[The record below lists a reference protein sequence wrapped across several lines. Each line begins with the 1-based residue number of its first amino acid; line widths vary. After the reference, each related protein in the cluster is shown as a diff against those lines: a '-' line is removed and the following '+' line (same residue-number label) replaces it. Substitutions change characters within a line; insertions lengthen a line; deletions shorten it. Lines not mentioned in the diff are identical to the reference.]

1 MTSVRD
7 RPSEAAAPA
16 RAPERR
22 AFRAD
27 IQGLRA
33 VAVLLV
39 VVNHA
44 AAPLLPG
51 GYVGVDVFFVISGF
65 LISGHLVESL
75 RRTGRIDF
83 TRFYAARARRIL
95 PAALVTIAGTAVAAF
110 FVVSPLRIVQILQ
123 DAVASALYV
132 PNIVFALRRTD
143 YLAGTAPSPFQH
155 FWSLGVEEQFYL
167 VWPLLLLGAF
177 LIGRRSHRTLLLA
190 VGAVTLASFVA
201 SATLTPADPSL
212 AFFSP
217 LTRAWEFGVGAL
229 IAGAAPLLARTPL
242 ALARVLGWLGLALV
256 VFSAATYTA
265 AAAYPGVAALVPVVG
280 AGLVIAAGG
289 PIAGRAAAGGEGAGG
304 DAVPRGSAARLL
316 GLAPMVSV
324 GAISYSLYLVHWP
337 IIVLAHERIGLE
349 EPLPLA
355 LGLGLALAAL
365 PAAWVLYRLVET
377 PLRSGRA
384 TSRRVI
390 AASVVVTLALVG
402 GLMGGTAA
410 AAQLPLSSSRSVESQ
425 PAAPLPDGTDVV
437 PTNLAPDLRSATADT
452 GAVYTDGCQQ
462 NLRESAVLTCSFGAV
477 DSDRTIALF
486 GDSHAGR
493 WFPALEATATSLG
506 YRLDTYT
513 KSGCRTE
520 ETRAAWDAA
529 KNASCSAWREAAV
542 AELAADPPD
551 VVVLANHL
559 GPSPGK
565 DPAAQRDDWVD
576 GLGALYDRLPASSR
590 IVTLAD
596 SPEFE
601 TSPVLCLSAHLD
613 DAERCAV
620 PRADA
625 LNPAIRTAQEIVATE
640 RGGVVVD
647 LTDYFC
653 NTRVCP
659 AIIGATLVYSDEHH
673 VTATFSE
680 TLAQPLEER
689 LRAILAGDR

>member
-16 RAPERR
+16 RTPERR

-33 VAVLLV
+33 VAVLIV
-39 VVNHA
+39 VLNHA

-65 LISGHLVESL
+65 LISGHLVENL

-95 PAALVTIAGTAVAAF
+95 PAALVTISGTAVAAF
-110 FVVSPLRIVQILQ
+110 FVVSPLRIVEILQ

-132 PNIVFALRRTD
+132 PNIVFAIRRTD

-177 LIGRRSHRTLLLA
+177 LIGRRSHRALLVVIA
-190 VGAVTLASFVA
+190 AVTVASFVA

-229 IAGAAPLLARTPL
+229 IAGAAPLLARTPVSV
-242 ALARVLGWLGLALV
+242 ARVLGWLGLVLV
-256 VFSAATYTA
+256 VFAATTYTSGA
-265 AAAYPGVAALVPVVG
+265 EYPGIAALVPVAG
-280 AGLVIAAGG
+280 AALVIAGG
-289 PIAGRAAAGGEGAGG
+289 GSAAGGQAAG
-304 DAVPRGSAARLL
+304 RGSAARLL
-316 GLAPMVSV
+316 GLGPMVFV

-349 EPLPLA
+349 EPLPLG
-355 LGLGLALAAL
+355 LGLGLAVAAL
-365 PAAWVLYRLVET
+365 PVAWVLYRLVET
-377 PLRSGRA
+377 PLRSGPA
-384 TSRRVI
+384 TGRRVI

-402 GLMGGTAA
+402 GLMGGTVAS
-410 AAQLPLSSSRSVESQ
+410 AQLPLSSSRSVESQ
-425 PAAPLPDGTDVV
+425 PAAPLPAGTDVV
-437 PTNLAPDLRSATADT
+437 PANLAPDLRSATADT

-462 NLRESAVLTCSFGAV
+462 NLRESAVLTCTFGAV
-477 DSDRTIALF
+477 DSDRSIALF

-493 WFPALEATATSLG
+493 WFPALEATATALG

-520 ETRAAWDAA
+520 ETQAAWDAA

-565 DPAAQRDDWVD
+565 DPATQRDDWVD

-620 PRADA
+620 PRAEA
-625 LNPAIRTAQEIVATE
+625 LNPAIRTAQEIVAME

-653 NTRVCP
+653 NARVCP

-673 VTATFSE
+673 VTATFSK

-689 LRAILAGDR
+689 LRSILVGDR